1 MVRKCDGPVRWSDG
15 PRAQVRQVSQLS
27 VPARA
32 VRIARVFA
40 FASLAAVLVGCGG
53 QSAQAPT
60 AAGARDRASTDG
72 ADPSGFAIVEL
83 DPALD
88 AIVSPD
94 AALETIGDRFGL
106 TEGPV
111 WIQDDASGHL
121 LFSDLISNVIY
132 KWAPGGQLSAFL
144 ENVYDGPDILNVGQQ
159 TRRGRMNVLIIG
171 ANGLTLDREGRLIVA
186 SPASRAVFRLEKNG
200 TRTVLADR
208 YQGKRFNGPNDVVV
222 KSNGSIYFTDG
233 NSGLRGGA
241 NSPLREIP
249 FNGFYLV
256 RDNTVTLVGSNK
268 EFSEG
273 FPNGIALSPDEK
285 HLYVTIG
292 RKIMR
297 YQVQPDDTVANAT
310 EFLDVQ
316 GNDGLKVDANG
327 NVFST
332 TGAGPG
338 EVRITSSEGRRLGT
352 LRLPQP
358 PEEPRE
364 QICATNV
371 GFGDADGKGLYITAC
386 THVYHVRLNSPG
398 VRPGPR

>member
-1 MVRKCDGPVRWSDG
+1 MTKRRLC
-15 PRAQVRQVSQLS
+15 RACAAAILLLVTITGCRPQNA
-27 VPARA
+27 PARGA
-32 VRIARVFA
+32 DEGA
-40 FASLAAVLVGCGG
+40 G
-53 QSAQAPT
+53 T
-60 AAGARDRASTDG
+60 AAP
-72 ADPSGFAIVEL
+72 ADTSRLEIVRL

-88 AIVSPD
+88 AIVSAD
-94 AALETIGDRFGL
+94 AELETLGDRFGL

-111 WIQDDASGHL
+111 WVQEGAGYL

-132 KWAPGGQLSAFL
+132 KWTPDGQVSAFL
-144 ENVYDGPDILNVGQQ
+144 ENIYDGPDILNVGQQ
-159 TRRGRMNVLIIG
+159 TRRGRMNVIIIG
-171 ANGLTLDREGRLIVA
+171 SNGLTLDREGRLIIA
-186 SPASRAVFRLEKNG
+186 SPASRAVFRIERDG
-200 TRTVLADR
+200 RRTVLADR
-208 YQGKRFNGPNDVVV
+208 YEDKRFNGPNDVVA

-241 NSPLREIP
+241 NSPQREIP

-256 RDNTVTLVGSNK
+256 RDGKVTLVGSNK
-268 EFSEG
+268 EFSAG

-297 YQVQPDDTVANAT
+297 YEVQPDDTVASPT
-310 EFLDVQ
+310 EFLDVE
-316 GNDGLKVDANG
+316 GNDGLKVDAGG

-338 EVRITSSEGRRLGT
+338 EVRITSAGGRRLGT

-358 PEEPRE
+358 AGEPRD

-371 GFGDADGKGLYITAC
+371 GFGDADSKGLYITAC
-386 THVYHVRLNSPG
+386 THVYRIRLNSPG
-398 VRPGPR
+398 VRPGPKP